1 MARLFTANYYY
12 GFAFYGKV
20 FVCCEHS
27 RGGVT
32 HRASVLP
39 R

>member
-20 FVCCEHS
+20 LICCEHS
-27 RGGVT
+27 RAV
-32 HRASVLP
+32 
-39 R
+39 

>member
-27 RGGVT
+27 RTV
-32 HRASVLP
+32 
-39 R
+39 